1 MDKLENN
8 WLTDGLIDFEYKK
21 YILLAYLKNIRQNF
35 RVNKL
40 YPFLSDLISHYQHL
54 KRLQKDKIDLS
65 NQFPV
70 AINLEELMAQK
81 LKFERLIK
89 DDEISQELED
99 IMVFS
104 IDKMLDTVKAG
115 KEIYEI
121 IEGNMEIIPIGL
133 TSLYQNEGYM
143 FIDHTGKRS
152 IHIYRYRISVFES
165 PEDKYRAIHTTLI
178 DRMRKSISTTYE
190 QMRLK
195 LVQENK
201 DLPNPATYLINS
213 KFTYPLKE
221 TVLPLAKR
229 LLVRYVNVA

>member
-70 AINLEELMAQK
+70 AMNMEEFMAQK

-99 IMVFS
+99 IIVFS
-104 IDKMLDTVKAG
+104 IDKMKDTMKAG

-121 IEGNMEIIPIGL
+121 VEGNMEIIPIGL

-143 FIDHTGKRS
+143 FIDHSSKRS
-152 IHIYRYRISVFES
+152 IYIYRYRISVFES

-178 DRMRKSISTTYE
+178 ERMRKSITTPYE
-190 QMRLK
+190 QIRLK
-195 LVQENK
+195 LVQKNK

-213 KFTYPLKE
+213 KYTYPLME
-221 TVLPLAKR
+221 TVLPVAKR

>member
-40 YPFLSDLISHYQHL
+40 YPFLSDLINHYQHL
-54 KRLQKDKIDLS
+54 KRLQKDKIELS

-70 AINLEELMAQK
+70 AINLKEFMAQK
-81 LKFERLIK
+81 LKLERLIK

-104 IDKMLDTVKAG
+104 MDKMLDTMKTG
-115 KEIYEI
+115 KEIYDI
-121 IEGNMEIIPIGL
+121 VEGNMEIIPIGL
-133 TSLYQNEGYM
+133 SSIYQNEGYM
-143 FIDHTGKRS
+143 FIDHNDKSS
-152 IHIYRYRISVFES
+152 IHIYRYRISVFKS
-165 PEDKYRAIHTTLI
+165 PEDKYRAIHATLI
-178 DRMRKSISTTYE
+178 DRMNKSIVTTYE

-195 LVQENK
+195 LIKRNK

-213 KFTYPLKE
+213 KYTYPLME
-221 TVLPLAKR
+221 TVLPVAKR
-229 LLVRYVNVA
+229 LLVRYVNAA

>member
-21 YILLAYLKNIRQNF
+21 YVLLAYLKNIRQNF

-40 YPFLSDLISHYQHL
+40 YPSLSDLINHYQHL
-54 KRLQKDKIDLS
+54 KKLQKDKTDLS

-70 AINLEELMAQK
+70 AMNIEELMEQR
-81 LKFERLIK
+81 LKFDRLVN
-89 DDEISQELED
+89 DDEVSRELDD
-99 IMVFS
+99 IIIYS
-104 IDKMLDTVKAG
+104 IDKMQDAMRAG

-121 IEGNMEIIPIGL
+121 VEGNMEIIPIGI

-143 FIDHTGKRS
+143 FIDHTGHKTL
-152 IHIYRYRISVFES
+152 HIYRYKITVFERS
-165 PEDKYRAIHTTLI
+165 ADKYRAIHTTLI
-178 DRMRKSISTTYE
+178 EKMKKSISATYE

-195 LVQENK
+195 IVQQNS

-221 TVLPLAKR
+221 TVLPVAKR

>member
-40 YPFLSDLISHYQHL
+40 YPFLSDLINHYQHL
-54 KRLQKDKIDLS
+54 KRLQKDKLELS

-70 AINLEELMAQK
+70 AVNMEEFMAQK

-99 IMVFS
+99 IIVFS
-104 IDKMLDTVKAG
+104 IDKMLDTMKTG
-115 KEIYEI
+115 KEYYEI
-121 IEGNMEIIPIGL
+121 VERNIEIIPIGL
-133 TSLYQNEGYM
+133 TSIYQNEGYM
-143 FIDHTGKRS
+143 FIEQNDKKT
-152 IHIYRYRISVFES
+152 IQIYRYRISVFES
-165 PEDKYRAIHTTLI
+165 PEDKYRAIHATLI
-178 DRMRKSISTTYE
+178 DRMSKSISSTYE
-190 QMRLK
+190 QMRLT
-195 LVQENK
+195 LVKRNK

-213 KFTYPLKE
+213 KHTYPLKE
-221 TVLPLAKR
+221 TILPVAKR
-229 LLVRYVNVA
+229 LLVRYVNAA

>member
-1 MDKLENN
+1 MNKLENN

-40 YPFLSDLISHYQHL
+40 YPFLSDLINHYQHL
-54 KRLQKDKIDLS
+54 KRLQKDKLELS

-70 AINLEELMAQK
+70 AINMEEFMAQK

-99 IMVFS
+99 IIVFS
-104 IDKMLDTVKAG
+104 IDKMKDTMIAG
-115 KEIYEI
+115 REIYEI
-121 IEGNMEIIPIGL
+121 VEGSMEIIPIGL
-133 TSLYQNEGYM
+133 ASLYQNEGYM
-143 FIDHTGKRS
+143 FIDHPGKKS
-152 IHIYRYRISVFES
+152 IHIYRYRISVIKS
-165 PEDKYRAIHTTLI
+165 PDDKYRAIHATLME
-178 DRMRKSISTTYE
+178 RMSKSITTTYE

-195 LVQENK
+195 LVERNK

-213 KFTYPLKE
+213 KFTYPLME
-221 TVLPLAKR
+221 TVLPVAKR

>member
-8 WLTDGLIDFEYKK
+8 WLTEGLIDFEYKK
-21 YILLAYLKNIRQNF
+21 YLLLAYLKNIRQNF

-40 YPFLSDLISHYQHL
+40 YPFLSDLINHYQHL
-54 KRLQKDKIDLS
+54 KRLQKDKLDLS
-65 NQFPV
+65 NLFPV
-70 AINLEELMAQK
+70 AINIEEFMAQK
-81 LKFERLIK
+81 LRFERLIK
-89 DDEISQELED
+89 DDGISQELED

-104 IDKMLDTVKAG
+104 IDKMLDTMKAG

-121 IEGNMEIIPIGL
+121 VEGSLEITPIGL
-133 TSLYQNEGYM
+133 TSIYQNEGYM
-143 FIDHTGKRS
+143 FIDRNDKRP
-152 IHIYRYRISVFES
+152 IHIYSYRISVFES

-178 DRMRKSISTTYE
+178 DRMSKSITTTYD

-195 LVQENK
+195 LVERNE
-201 DLPNPATYLINS
+201 DLSNPVTLLINS

-221 TVLPLAKR
+221 TVLPVAKR

>member
-1 MDKLENN
+1 
-8 WLTDGLIDFEYKK
+8 
-21 YILLAYLKNIRQNF
+21 
-35 RVNKL
+35 
-40 YPFLSDLISHYQHL
+40 
-54 KRLQKDKIDLS
+54 
-65 NQFPV
+65 
-70 AINLEELMAQK
+70 
-81 LKFERLIK
+81 
-89 DDEISQELED
+89 
-99 IMVFS
+99 
-104 IDKMLDTVKAG
+104 MLDTMKAG

-143 FIDHTGKRS
+143 FIDHNGKRA

-178 DRMRKSISTTYE
+178 NRMRKSITNTYE

-221 TVLPLAKR
+221 TVLPVAKR

>member
-54 KRLQKDKIDLS
+54 KRLQKDKTDLS
-65 NQFPV
+65 SQFPV
-70 AINLEELMAQK
+70 TINLEELMAQK

-99 IMVFS
+99 IIIFS
-104 IDKMLDTVKAG
+104 IDKMQDAMKAG

-121 IEGNMEIIPIGL
+121 VERNMEIIPIGL
-133 TSLYQNEGYM
+133 SSLYQNEGYM
-143 FIDHTGKRS
+143 FIDHTGKKS
-152 IHIYRYRISVFES
+152 IHIYRYRITVFES

-178 DRMRKSISTTYE
+178 DRMRKNISTTYE
-190 QMRLK
+190 QIRLK
-195 LVQENK
+195 LVQNNK

-221 TVLPLAKR
+221 TVLPVAKR

>member
-1 MDKLENN
+1 MEKLENN

-40 YPFLSDLISHYQHL
+40 YPFLSDLICHYQHL

-70 AINLEELMAQK
+70 TINIEELMAQK

-104 IDKMLDTVKAG
+104 IGKMQDTMKTG

-121 IEGNMEIIPIGL
+121 VEGNMEIIPIGL
-133 TSLYQNEGYM
+133 TALYQNEGYM
-143 FIDHTGKRS
+143 FIDHTSKS
-152 IHIYRYRISVFES
+152 SLHIYRYRISVIES
-165 PEDKYRAIHTTLI
+165 PEDKYRVIHTTLI
-178 DRMRKSISTTYE
+178 DRLRKGIANTYE
-190 QMRLK
+190 QIRLK
-195 LVQENK
+195 LIQKNR
-201 DLPNPATYLINS
+201 DLPNPATYLISS

-221 TVLPLAKR
+221 TVLPVAKR